1 MSWNISVAASCSAS
15 VPAIEAG
22 CSNAGGLPE
31 QRPPD
36 LRVLVIGTSGSGKS
50 TFAQALAA
58 RTGIAWHELDLINWH
73 PGWYNRHTREPEA
86 FLADVDAAT
95 ASGNWVVS
103 GGYSTTRPII
113 LPRLTD
119 LVWLDLPRWQVMA
132 QVINRSLRR
141 AAGDREVFPGC
152 HEHWSRLLRRDHP
165 IRWAWNHHA
174 PNRLKFAGQ
183 AQAAAA
189 HGARVHRCTNR
200 GEADRVLDRV
210 AAAVSG
216 LGNAHISVMQDW
228 YGETQTGRQ

>member
-1 MSWNISVAASCSAS
+1 MS
-15 VPAIEAG
+15 VPVTDAAH
-22 CSNAGGLPE
+22 SAHRGLPE
-31 QRPPD
+31 PRPPA
-36 LRVLVIGTSGSGKS
+36 LRVLVIGTSGAGKS

-58 RTGIAWHELDLINWH
+58 RTGIAWHELDLINWR
-73 PGWYNRHTREPEA
+73 PGWHDRHTHEPAA

-95 ASGNWVVS
+95 AAGNWVVS

-141 AAGDREVFPGC
+141 AAGDQEVFPGC

-189 HGARVHRCTNR
+189 FGARVHRCSNR
-200 GEADRVLDRV
+200 ATADLAMDRI
-210 AAAVSG
+210 AAALSG
-216 LGNAHISVMQDW
+216 PSGAHISVMRDW